1 MSRPQGV
8 YNSPMAKAKKRI
20 SRKEWALIGGTLGV
34 LLLIAAWWTASA
46 ILESQKN
53 YVLPSPYAVLC
64 SLVAALFGAEA
75 GMTYAAIGYTLAR
88 SLGGFACAFLVG
100 GLLGSL
106 GHEWPFLDAVVAPW
120 NKLAKV
126 FPTAAVSLILIV
138 IFSRDA
144 TMMNMIPAVLSFLVA
159 EPILYEGFRSG
170 LRNGPSKDER
180 EALALD
186 AGERSFQGLIQVEL
200 PAGAGYILTAVAS
213 SLGLS
218 IKVTIMSEVL
228 ANFSNVNKGIG
239 SLIVLSQQY
248 AVMPDLI
255 AYSLLAIVVSFAFDF
270 ASFLF
275 RRGARLIEN
284 RKELSEKKDD
294 RLE

>member
-1 MSRPQGV
+1 
-8 YNSPMAKAKKRI
+8 MAKAKKRI
-20 SRKEWALIGGTLGV
+20 SRKGWAFVGGTLGV

-75 GMTYAAIGYTLAR
+75 GTTYAAIGYTLAR

-144 TMMNMIPAVLSFLVA
+144 TMMNMIQARAEAMPISFCL
-159 EPILYEGFRSG
+159 
-170 LRNGPSKDER
+170 K
-180 EALALD
+180 
-186 AGERSFQGLIQVEL
+186 
-200 PAGAGYILTAVAS
+200 
-213 SLGLS
+213 
-218 IKVTIMSEVL
+218 
-228 ANFSNVNKGIG
+228 
-239 SLIVLSQQY
+239 
-248 AVMPDLI
+248 
-255 AYSLLAIVVSFAFDF
+255 AYW
-270 ASFLF
+270 
-275 RRGARLIEN
+275 
-284 RKELSEKKDD
+284 
-294 RLE
+294 